1 MATIQL
7 GNTKVANKLISY
19 AEKRAEV
26 KEGVHCPPE
35 YAKAQM
41 KATRELWG
49 KTNGVQAHHVIQSF
63 KPGEVTPKQANAI
76 GQDLTEK
83 IAKGYE
89 AVVYTHA
96 DKDHIHNHI
105 VINSVGYEDGKKY
118 QSSKKDLYKLR
129 EASDQLCLERG
140 LSVILEPS
148 AKERYTLAEKSLIE
162 KGRTSWKDEL
172 RQVIDHERMHTGSFK
187 DLKQTLTEKYD
198 IEVKERGKFIS
209 FKHPDAKKFVRGKT
223 LGLAYERGTLEH
235 ELSRKIEQVKGRT
248 GQERGHAHLSDEYAS
263 GVKRIERVAETD
275 SGIKRPHEKL
285 PQHEHGQDRTGED
298 DLRQRDRQ
306 HQNDKQASHDRDAFD
321 LDQTRAAIDQQ
332 RRANAKGLESFTKT
346 DEPEQQANTRKNERN
361 GKEQQPAVKQH
372 ERKDK
377 QQYEQHAK
385 QPERDR
391 KRSKEREHGLSL

>member
-49 KTNGVQAHHVIQSF
+49 KNNGIQAHHVIQSF
-63 KPGEVTPKQANAI
+63 KPGEVTPEQANKI
-76 GQDLTEK
+76 GQALTEK

-89 AVVYTHA
+89 AAVYTHT
-96 DKDHIHNHI
+96 DKNHIHNHI

-129 EASDQLCLERG
+129 NVSDQLCEERG
-140 LSVILEPS
+140 LSVVKTHT

-162 KGRTSWKDEL
+162 KGKTSWKDEI
-172 RQVIDHERMHTGSFK
+172 RQVIDHERLHTGSYSEFK
-187 DLKQTLTEKYD
+187 KTLTEKYD
-198 IEVKERGKFIS
+198 IEVKERGKSIS
-209 FKHPDAKKFVRGKT
+209 FKHPDSKKFVRGKT
-223 LGLAYERGTLEH
+223 LGFAYERGTLEH
-235 ELSRKIEQVKGRT
+235 ELSRKIEQVKG
-248 GQERGHAHLSDEYAS
+248 GPSQERGYADRSDEYTL
-263 GVKRIERVAETD
+263 GDKRIERVAETN
-275 SGIKRPHEKL
+275 SRIERPHEKL
-285 PQHEHGQDRTGED
+285 PQHEHGQDRTGEN
-298 DLRQRDRQ
+298 DLRQRDRKY
-306 HQNDKQASHDRDAFD
+306 QNDKQPSHDGDAFD
-321 LDQTRAAIDQQ
+321 LNQARESIDQQ
-332 RRANAKGLESFTKT
+332 RRANAKGFSHLTQT
-346 DEPEQQANTRKNERN
+346 NEPEQLENTRKNERN

-372 ERKDK
+372 ERNDK

-385 QPERDR
+385 QPERHR
-391 KRSKEREHGLSL
+391 KGSKEREHGLSL